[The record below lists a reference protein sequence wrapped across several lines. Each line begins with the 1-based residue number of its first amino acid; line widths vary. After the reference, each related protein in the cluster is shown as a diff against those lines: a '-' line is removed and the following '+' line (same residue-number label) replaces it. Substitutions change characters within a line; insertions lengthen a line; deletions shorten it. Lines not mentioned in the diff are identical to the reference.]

1 MPDAPTYS
9 MTGRR
14 ILIGVTGGIAAY
26 KTAELVRQFKKAGAD
41 VRIVMTPDA
50 TRFVTPLTLGTL
62 SENEVHIEIFPEN
75 EAGSWTKHV
84 QLGLWADLFLI
95 APLTAQTL
103 SKLVDGA
110 CDSMLTAVALTAR
123 CPIMVCPAMDHDMYV
138 HPAIRTNLDTL
149 AGRGV
154 TVMEAEHGELASGL
168 IGQGRLPAPVDIFTT
183 AAEVLETVARQA
195 EGPLAGKRVVVTAG
209 PTRERI
215 DPVRFISNHST
226 GTMGF
231 ELARAAARRGADVI
245 LIAGPV
251 ALATPVGIRRIDVES
266 TADMH
271 AAVMQYEDADVIIMS
286 AAVADFTPADVS
298 ESKIKK
304 DTATPDMRL
313 KATTD
318 ILAELGSRKKNGQL
332 LVGFALE
339 TDNGLSNARGKMQRK
354 NLDWIVLNNPKEA
367 GAGFGTG
374 TNRVTL
380 LSSRETTVE
389 LPIMPKSEVAEAI
402 VELAVLGRDPAA
414 LDPVPPPSRS

>member
-1 MPDAPTYS
+1 

-14 ILIGVTGGIAAY
+14 ILLGVTGGIAAY
-26 KTAELVRQFKKAGAD
+26 KTAELVRQFKRAGAE
-41 VRIVMTPDA
+41 VRVVMTPDA

-62 SENEVHIEIFPEN
+62 SESEVHIEIFPEN

-84 QLGLWADLFLI
+84 ALGLWADLFLV

-123 CPIMVCPAMDHDMYV
+123 CPIMVCPAMDHDMYI
-138 HPAIRTNLDTL
+138 HPAVRSNLDTL
-149 AGRGV
+149 SSRGV

-168 IGQGRLPAPVDIFTT
+168 IGQGRLPAPEAIFERAADLLASL
-183 AAEVLETVARQA
+183 AAERS
-195 EGPLAGKRVVVTAG
+195 GPLAGKQVVVTAG

-231 ELARAAARRGADVI
+231 ELARAAARRGADVV

-251 ALATPVGIRRIDVES
+251 SLETPDGVRRIDVES

-271 AAVMQYEDADVIIMS
+271 AAVSDFASADVVIMS
-286 AAVADFTPADVS
+286 AAVADFTPTRPSD
-298 ESKIKK
+298 SKIKK
-304 DTATPDMRL
+304 EGADGALALER
-313 KATTD
+313 TTD
-318 ILAELGSRKKNGQL
+318 ILADLGSKKGADQTF
-332 LVGFALE
+332 VGFALE
-339 TDNGLSNARGKMQRK
+339 TDNGLENARGKLERK
-354 NLDWIVLNNPKEA
+354 NLDWIVLNNPKEE

-380 LSSRETTVE
+380 LARDGRTVD
-389 LPIMPKSEVAEAI
+389 LPVMPKPEVAEAI
-402 VELAVLGRDPAA
+402 LELAVLNTRPQDIDPLAG
-414 LDPVPPPSRS
+414 

>member
-1 MPDAPTYS
+1 MA
-9 MTGRR
+9 GRR
-14 ILIGVTGGIAAY
+14 ILLGVTGGIAAY
-26 KTAELVRQFKKAGAD
+26 KTAELVRQFKKAGAE
-41 VRIVMTPDA
+41 VRVVMTPDA

-84 QLGLWADLFLI
+84 QLGLWADLFLV

-123 CPIMVCPAMDHDMYV
+123 CPMMICPAMDHDMYV
-138 HPAIRTNLDTL
+138 HPAIRSNLDTL

-168 IGQGRLPAPVDIFTT
+168 VGQGRLPAPESIFERARTVL
-183 AAEVLETVARQA
+183 AERATNA
-195 EGPLAGKRVVVTAG
+195 EGPLAGKRVLVTAG

-231 ELARAAARRGADVI
+231 ELARAAASRGADVV

-251 ALATPVGIRRIDVES
+251 SLETPDGIRRIDVES

-271 AAVMQYEDADVIIMS
+271 AAVMQHADADIVIMS
-286 AAVADFTPADVS
+286 AAVADFTPASVF

-304 DTATPDMRL
+304 DKASDELRLAPTA
-313 KATTD
+313 D
-318 ILAELGSRKKNGQL
+318 ILADLGSQKREGQL

-339 TDNGLSNARGKMQRK
+339 TDDGMENARGKMQRK
-354 NLDWIVLNNPKEA
+354 NLDWIVLNNPREE

-380 LSSRETTVE
+380 LSKGEQTVE
-389 LPIMPKSEVAEAI
+389 LPTMPKSEVAEAI
-402 VELAVLGRDPAA
+402 VEVAVLGRDPNA
-414 LDPVPPPSRS
+414 LDPVSRSPGA

>member
-1 MPDAPTYS
+1 MA
-9 MTGRR
+9 GRR
-14 ILIGVTGGIAAY
+14 ILLGVTGGIAAY
-26 KTAELVRQFKKAGAD
+26 KTAELVRLFKKAGAE
-41 VRIVMTPDA
+41 VRVVMTADA
-50 TRFVTPLTLGTL
+50 SRFVTPLTLGTL
-62 SENEVHIEIFPEN
+62 SENEVHTEIFPEN

-84 QLGLWADLFLI
+84 ALGLWADLFLV

-103 SKLVDGA
+103 AKLVSGA

-123 CPIMVCPAMDHDMYV
+123 CPTMVCPAMDHDMYV
-138 HPAIRTNLDTL
+138 HPAVRENLDTL

-168 IGQGRLPAPVDIFTT
+168 IGQGRLPSPEAIFERAIQLLSAQT
-183 AAEVLETVARQA
+183 AAGN
-195 EGPLAGKRVVVTAG
+195 GPLAGKRVVVTAG

-231 ELARAAARRGADVI
+231 ELARAAARRGADVV

-251 ALATPVGIRRIDVES
+251 SLSTPEGVRRVDVES

-271 AAVMQYEDADVIIMS
+271 AAAMEHADADVIIMS
-286 AAVADFTPADVS
+286 AAVADFTPAAPSD
-298 ESKIKK
+298 SKIKK
-304 DTATPDMRL
+304 DAASPDLNLKPTA
-313 KATTD
+313 D
-318 ILAELGSRKKNGQL
+318 ILADLGEAKRDGQL

-339 TDNGLSNARGKMQRK
+339 TDNGLDNARGKLERK
-354 NLDWIVLNNPKEA
+354 NLDWIVLNNPKEE

-380 LSSRETTVE
+380 LPRGGHAID
-389 LPIMPKSEVAEAI
+389 LPLMPKSEVAEAI
-402 VELAVLGRDPAA
+402 FELAVLGIDPTA
-414 LDPVPPPSRS
+414 LDPLAG

>member
-1 MPDAPTYS
+1 
-9 MTGRR
+9 MTRRR
-14 ILIGVTGGIAAY
+14 ILLGVTGGIAAY
-26 KTAELVRQFKKAGAD
+26 KTAELVRLFKKAGAE

-75 EAGSWTKHV
+75 AAGSWTKHV
-84 QLGLWADLFLI
+84 QLGLWADLFLV

-123 CPIMVCPAMDHDMYV
+123 CPMMVCPAMDHDMYV
-138 HPAIRTNLDTL
+138 HPAIRSNLDTL
-149 AGRGV
+149 AARGI

-168 IGQGRLPAPVDIFTT
+168 VGQGRLPAPADIFDR
-183 AAEVLETVARQA
+183 AVDVMASMARQA

-231 ELARAAARRGADVI
+231 ELARAAARRGADVV

-251 ALATPVGIRRIDVES
+251 SLETPEGVRRIDVES

-271 AAVMQYEDADVIIMS
+271 AAVTQHKDADIVIMA
-286 AAVADFTPADVS
+286 AAVADFTPIDVS

-304 DTATPDMRL
+304 DTASGELRL
-313 KATTD
+313 APTTD
-318 ILAELGSRKKNGQL
+318 ILADLGAQKREGQL

-339 TDNGLSNARGKMQRK
+339 TDDGLENARRK
-354 NLDWIVLNNPKEA
+354 LTRKHLDWIVLNNPKEE
-367 GAGFGTG
+367 GAGFGTS

-380 LSSRETTVE
+380 LSAEERRHD
-389 LPIMPKSEVAEAI
+389 LPILPKSEVAEAI
-402 VELAVLGRDPAA
+402 LQIAVMGVSPGD
-414 LDPVPPPSRS
+414 LDPLQS